1 MVPEVIH
8 GLPVPGIMRI
18 LIYIRT
24 LWFVETLSMMS
35 VPFIFSETK
44 QSAWKGGAWNI
55 TFENNTLVN
64 WNTRAAGNI
73 FNMRNIPDG
82 STYTVKIT

>member
-24 LWFVETLSMMS
+24 LWFVETLSMIVRS
-35 VPFIFSETK
+35 LHFFSETK
-44 QSAWKGGAWNI
+44 QSAWKGRGHGI
-55 TFENNTLVN
+55 
-64 WNTRAAGNI
+64 
-73 FNMRNIPDG
+73 
-82 STYTVKIT
+82 